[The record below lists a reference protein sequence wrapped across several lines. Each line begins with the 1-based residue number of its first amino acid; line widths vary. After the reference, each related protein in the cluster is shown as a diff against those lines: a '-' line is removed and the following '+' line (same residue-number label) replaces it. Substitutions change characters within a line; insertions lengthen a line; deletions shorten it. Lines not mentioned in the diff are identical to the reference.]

1 MQTHTTE
8 LRPSDGT
15 RLVVHSWLPDGV
27 APLRES
33 SNRTAAAV
41 SPAAAVEAG
50 AVGAGVVE
58 SAPATKSVP
67 ATEPAPI
74 GEPAS
79 SSAGATGMAAAA
91 RAPEASGTAGAAEAR
106 QPRAVIQIV
115 HGMAEHARRY
125 ERFARAA
132 VAAGYAVHAD
142 DHRGHGATAAAPE
155 RQGFLAESEGWDL
168 VVGDLSMLLDR
179 IRETYPGVPVILMG
193 HSWGS
198 FLARDLAT
206 RRGEELAG
214 LIILGTGAGAGA
226 LTVPGM
232 ALASAESRI
241 RGGDRPSS
249 LLHAL
254 AFASYNRPFAPQR
267 TEVDWLSRD
276 EEEVDRYL
284 ADPQCGFVCTAGFF
298 RDLLTGMARVGEAE
312 HARAMP
318 RDLPLLLASGD
329 HDPVGAMGAGVRRV
343 ATMYRHCGVREVALI
358 LYPGARHELLNETNR
373 EEVTADLLAWIAAH
387 I

>member
-8 LRPSDGT
+8 LRAGDGT
-15 RLVVHSWLPDGV
+15 RLAVHSWLPDGV
-27 APLRES
+27 APLREPS
-33 SNRTAAAV
+33 TEANSVASAAAADV
-41 SPAAAVEAG
+41 TTPAASPAETADARVVEAEAE
-50 AVGAGVVE
+50 AVK
-58 SAPATKSVP
+58 PAS
-67 ATEPAPI
+67 EPTHTS
-74 GEPAS
+74 EPTS
-79 SSAGATGMAAAA
+79 SSAGSAEM
-91 RAPEASGTAGAAEAR
+91 SGAAQAR

-115 HGMAEHARRY
+115 HGMAEHAGRY

-142 DHRGHGATAAAPE
+142 DHRGHGATAAVPE

-168 VVGDLSMLLDR
+168 VVEDLSMLLDR
-179 IRETYPGVPVILMG
+179 IRETYPGVPVVLMG

-232 ALASAESRI
+232 ALASAESRM

-249 LLHAL
+249 LLHTL
-254 AFASYNRPFAPQR
+254 AFAPYNRPFAPQR

-329 HDPVGAMGAGVRRV
+329 HDPVGAMGSGVRRV
-343 ATMYRHCGVREVALI
+343 ATMYRHCGVREVALT

-373 EEVTADLLAWIAAH
+373 DQVTADLLAWIGAH
-387 I
+387 V